1 MPSIGNSLVATP
13 PRTMVLVVEDDPTLS
28 SFYRSAL
35 QIAGYAVATADDGF
49 SALRQIDDVVPAALV
64 LDLGLPR
71 LSGFDV
77 GREMAAHLP
86 FVPIVVVTG
95 STDAIDPA
103 DFACVLRKPITATAL
118 IEAVE
123 KCLQQAGRTRRTAAE
138 ARVRVPPLG
147 SVRAIAP
154 EVASRARRTLR
165 LRRRPAAR

>member
-1 MPSIGNSLVATP
+1 
-13 PRTMVLVVEDDPTLS
+13 MVLVVEDDPTLS

-35 QIAGYAVATADDGF
+35 QIAGYGVATADDGV

-86 FVPIVVVTG
+86 LVPIVVVTG
-95 STDAIDPA
+95 SA
-103 DFACVLRKPITATAL
+103 DVLNHAEFACVLRKPITATAL

-123 KCLQQAGRTRRTAAE
+123 NCLHKDRQTPNTGADT
-138 ARVRVPPLG
+138 RVRIPSD
-147 SVRAIAP
+147 SVRAVSP
-154 EVASRARRTLR
+154 EVACRVRPTIR